1 MRIRTFSPMA
11 RMARPIDT
19 ERDYRVVKTLVAR
32 RARTF
37 FFAETERLEA
47 LIRELTDYESRAGR
61 AETGVTAE
69 CMGWARVQR
78 RNELD
83 DRNRRW
89 CDTTDDAHVRN
100 DSTGECFA
108 PDGTESAPSRNY

>member
-1 MRIRTFSPMA
+1 MRIRTFSPLA
-11 RMARPIDT
+11 RIARPINT
-19 ERDYRVVKTLVAR
+19 ERDYRVVKTLVAQ

-47 LIRELTDYESRAGR
+47 LIRELTDYESRAAH
-61 AETGVTAE
+61 AEIAVTAE
-69 CMGWARVQR
+69 CSEWTLVQR

-89 CDTTDDAHVRN
+89 CDTIDQARVRN

-108 PDGTESAPSRNY
+108 PDGV

>member
-1 MRIRTFSPMA
+1 MRIRTFSPMT
-11 RMARPIDT
+11 RMARPINT
-19 ERDYRVVKTLVAR
+19 ERDYRVVKTLVAQ

-47 LIRELTDYESRAGR
+47 LIRELTDFESRA
-61 AETGVTAE
+61 AHTETGVTAE
-69 CMGWARVQR
+69 CAEWAPVQR

-83 DRNRRW
+83 ERNRRW
-89 CDTTDDAHVRN
+89 CDTIDPCVHN

-108 PDGTESAPSRNY
+108 PDGI